1 MKSVEFGPRARRDL
15 TKLRRWLL
23 NRAPF
28 AADRAIDLILNRAE
42 LLAQHPDIGH
52 RKSQNMREL
61 YVSFGAHGYVLQYRV
76 YPDVIVIARIRH
88 SLERR

>member
-1 MKSVEFGPRARRDL
+1 MKSVELGPRARRDL

-23 NRAPF
+23 NRAPS
-28 AADRAIDLILNRAE
+28 AADRAIDLILSRAE
-42 LLAQHPDIGH
+42 QLAQHSDLGR

-76 YPDVIVIARIRH
+76 YPDAVVIARIRH